1 EIYVSFTIGL
11 RKPDQAAFEWVA
23 DAMQLSPEEILFL
36 DDNPENVAGAIRSGL
51 TTVQTRG
58 EAEVLA
64 ALAAFE
70 DRLGR

>member
-1 EIYVSFTIGL
+1 
-11 RKPDQAAFEWVA
+11 
-23 DAMQLSPEEILFL
+23 MQLSPEEILFL
-36 DDNPENVAGAIRSGL
+36 DDNPENVAGAIQSGL
-51 TTVQTRG
+51 TTVQTRC